1 MVLFSNYW
9 ALEEVSKIVFFY
21 LWPKE
26 ILQSFTALYAKLN
39 SLIIFKIF
47 RKRIL
52 RLNLSLL
59 NFCAFS

>member
-1 MVLFSNYW
+1 MVIFSNYW
-9 ALEEVSKIVFFY
+9 ALEEVLKIVFFY

-26 ILQSFTALYAKLN
+26 ILQSFTALYEKLN
-39 SLIIFKIF
+39 SLIIF

-59 NFCAFS
+59 NFCASS